1 MIRVHAMLGGLLL
14 CATAAVAA
22 QGISLESGS
31 RRALLLELY
40 TSQGC
45 SSCPPADA
53 LLTGLIGDRRLWHE
67 LVPVAFHV
75 DYWDYLGWHDRYASP
90 AYSARQ
96 VAYRESGHLSTVYTP
111 AFVLGGREWRGWQL
125 HSSPASASATAGVLR
140 AQADATTARVRY
152 LPEPAGAG
160 DLVAHFVRLGFD
172 METAVPRGEN
182 AGRRLREDFVVLAH
196 SSRTMSGSPY
206 GYAAELT
213 LPQPTQAAPARRAVA
228 VWVAARADDPSP
240 LQAVG
245 GWLAEP

>member
-53 LLTGLIGDRRLWHE
+53 LLTSLIGDRRLWHE

-160 DLVAHFVRLGFD
+160 DLVAHFARLGFD

-213 LPQPTQAAPARRAVA
+213 LPQPTHAAPARRAVA
-228 VWVAARADDPSP
+228 VWVARADDPTP